1 MRQCRQVGATL
12 PLRYVPPG
20 DVGEPP
26 PGAGTSASLVF
37 FGSIDV
43 AGRRRCYEK
52 LAAALGPT
60 LAHTYGVWND
70 TALARLLGMHD
81 VFLNL
86 HKDCRGDGRAD
97 TTSSAHVGLEAF
109 RLSLLLGAGKLVIS
123 ARASVDDE
131 HEWAGMITFA
141 RIADIPERYREL
153 VRGGLASY
161 RGRQTSSLALFR
173 ERFAP
178 RRLFERAGVYQA
190 WGLRLRRDADT
201 ELH

>member
-1 MRQCRQVGATL
+1 MITKL
-12 PLRYVPPG
+12 LL
-20 DVGEPP
+20 DGE
-26 PGAGTSASLVF
+26 LNE
-37 FGSIDV
+37 
-43 AGRRRCYEK
+43 AGR
-52 LAAALGPT
+52 AAFCAVT
-60 LAHTYGVWND
+60 
-70 TALARLLGMHD
+70 R
-81 VFLNL
+81 
-86 HKDCRGDGRAD
+86 KDCRGDGRAD